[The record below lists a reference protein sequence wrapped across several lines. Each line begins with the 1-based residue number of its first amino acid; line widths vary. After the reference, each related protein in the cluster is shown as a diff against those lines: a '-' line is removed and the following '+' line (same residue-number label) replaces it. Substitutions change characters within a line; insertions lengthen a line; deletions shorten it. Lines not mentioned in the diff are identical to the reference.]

1 MKYRV
6 DDGKAPRGEKSPAN
20 PLNEPGG
27 NKQLNRRGHRA
38 QRGAATKTAVPRVN
52 TRRRP

>member
-1 MKYRV
+1 MKDRA

-27 NKQLNRRGHRA
+27 NKQLNRGAAAHSA
-38 QRGAATKTAVPRVN
+38 EAATKTAVPKVN